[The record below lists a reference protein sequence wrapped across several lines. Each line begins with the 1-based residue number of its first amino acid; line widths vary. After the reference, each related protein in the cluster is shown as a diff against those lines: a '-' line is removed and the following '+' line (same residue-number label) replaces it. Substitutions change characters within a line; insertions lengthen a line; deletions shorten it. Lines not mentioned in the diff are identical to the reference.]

1 MRGLSSIVESIKSR
15 VHRSLP
21 DEQQQRQRVLVVDD
35 EEEMR
40 QYLDTV
46 LTDAGYI
53 TTIAVDGTDALG
65 KFESNGPFDLLLT
78 DLMMPQMSGDELARR
93 VRRIEPSMKVLYVTG
108 FSDQLFTSKP
118 TLWDEEAYLEKPCS
132 PAHLVEAVSL
142 LVDGRIRRK
151 TVWG

>member
-93 VRRIEPSMKVLYVTG
+93 VRSIEPSMKVLYVTG

-118 TLWDEEAYLEKPCS
+118 TLWDEEAYLEKPCN

-142 LVDGRIRRK
+142 LLDGRIRRK